1 MLKPFL
7 RSFRLLS
14 ARQKFI
20 FTSLTFFRGLAS
32 FLDLLGL
39 AAVGLLGAMLAS
51 GLRERTEAQFLG
63 YSITI
68 ESSQTYF
75 GVVLIIAGFFLSK
88 SLVSILLL
96 RLTTAF
102 LARVEGAAAME
113 VAEYMYSADLG
124 RLKRFSRG
132 DVQYAIAHSSK
143 YGMFNLLV
151 SGAAVFTELSLFFG
165 IAIAFIYVDASTA
178 LFVALYF
185 LVLIGSFQLLI
196 NQRLK
201 RIGGSLRASSI
212 GVVNSIQDLTVAFRE
227 LVVFSKRDF
236 YLAKLG
242 KYRRRE
248 AKQTGRQMFLFG
260 LPRFLVETGLML
272 GLLGLVAFQFS
283 RDNTAE
289 SIVPTAIFLAGG
301 VRMMAAL
308 LPLQNSIASMKT
320 LGPQAELSQSLLEEA
335 RANPLSSVAVEPK
348 HSQGGTEGA
357 TDFAGF
363 EVNLRDVVFT
373 HHDGKEPVINGISMS
388 IPSGGYVAFVGP
400 SGAGKTTL
408 ADLILGIHEPDSGV
422 IHVDGDTPQQIRS
435 NRPGYISYVPQNP
448 GLVSGTI
455 AQNVALGVSDSDID
469 EQRVVEVL
477 EQVGLLDFV
486 DSHPGGI
493 DNDLGKQADSL
504 SGGQRQ
510 RMGLARALYPN
521 PRLLV
526 LDEATSAL
534 DAGTE
539 ASFTTT
545 IARLALSTTV
555 IVIAHRLSTIQDA
568 DRVYVIEDGRVSAEG
583 TFPEVRRQVPLI
595 EEYVRLMS
603 FDSEETP

>member
-1 MLKPFL
+1 MP
-7 RSFRLLS
+7 SFWVIPSPLS
-14 ARQKFI
+14 PAKR
-20 FTSLTFFRGLAS
+20 TLVLYSSLPVFFSAS
-32 FLDLLGL
+32 LSFQDFFFGSPLHSLLG
-39 AAVGLLGAMLAS
+39 S
-51 GLRERTEAQFLG
+51 RQ
-63 YSITI
+63 
-68 ESSQTYF
+68 
-75 GVVLIIAGFFLSK
+75 
-88 SLVSILLL
+88 
-96 RLTTAF
+96 
-102 LARVEGAAAME
+102 AAAIE
-113 VAEYMYSADLG
+113 VAEYLYSGDLG

-132 DVQYAIAHSSK
+132 DVQFGIVTSSK
-143 YGMFNLLV
+143 AGMFNLLV
-151 SGAAVFTELSLFFG
+151 SGAAIFTELSLFLG
-165 IAIAFIYVDASTA
+165 IAIAFIYFDASTA

-201 RIGGSLRASSI
+201 KIGESLRASSI

-227 LVVFSKRDF
+227 LVVFSKRDV

-248 AKQTGRQMFLFG
+248 AKQSGKQMFLFG
-260 LPRFLVETGLML
+260 LPRFLVETGLLL
-272 GLLGLVAFQFS
+272 GLLGLVAFQFW
-283 RDNTAE
+283 RDNSAE

-320 LGPQAELSQSLLEEA
+320 LGPQAELAQSLLEKA
-335 RANPLSSVAVEPK
+335 RANPLSSVAVQPD
-348 HSQGGTEGA
+348 HSQSESGGA
-357 TDFAGF
+357 TGSAGF
-363 EVNLRDVVFT
+363 EVNLRDVFFT
-373 HHDGKEPVINGISMS
+373 HHDGTEPVINGISLS

-408 ADLILGIHEPDSGV
+408 ADLILGIHQPNSGV
-422 IHVDGDTPQQIRS
+422 IHVDGNTPQQIRAKS
-435 NRPGYISYVPQNP
+435 PGRISYVPQNP

-455 AQNVALGVSDSDID
+455 SQNAALGVPDSDID
-469 EQRVVEVL
+469 EQRVLEVL
-477 EQVGLLDFV
+477 EQVELLEFV
-486 DSHPGGI
+486 NSLPGGI
-493 DNDLGKQADSL
+493 HNGLGKQADSL
-504 SGGQRQ
+504 SGGQKQ
-510 RMGLARALYPN
+510 RMGLARALYPE

-539 ASFTTT
+539 ASITST
-545 IARLALSTTV
+545 IARLGLSTTV

-603 FDSEETP
+603 FGELESG